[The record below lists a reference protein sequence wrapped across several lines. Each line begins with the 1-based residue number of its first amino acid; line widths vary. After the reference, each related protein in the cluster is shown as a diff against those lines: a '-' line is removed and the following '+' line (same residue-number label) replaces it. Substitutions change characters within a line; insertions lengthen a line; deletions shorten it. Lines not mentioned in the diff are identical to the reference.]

1 VLDRKGRTPLHHAV
15 ALGSKP
21 VIAELVANGASLAAR
36 DKEGKQPIDFAA
48 DSPELEM
55 ILTLLNP
62 NIPRTG
68 DALRGL
74 SIQ

>member
-1 VLDRKGRTPLHHAV
+1 M
-15 ALGSKP
+15 
-21 VIAELVANGASLAAR
+21 ANGASLATR
-36 DKEGKQPIDFAA
+36 DKEGKQPIDYASN
-48 DSPELEM
+48 SPELEM

-74 SIQ
+74 TLN